1 MPENEGGVMRVLL
14 VEDDTMLG
22 EGVQIG
28 LRQLGFAVD
37 WVQDGVAANRAL
49 QSERFAAVVLDIGL
63 PGMDG
68 LSLLRALRERRDLTP
83 VLLLTA
89 RDQGGDRVRGLDAG
103 ADDYVV
109 KPFDLDELGARLRA
123 LVRRSG
129 GQADNLLRWR
139 DVVLDRASR
148 SVSRAGE
155 EVILTTREFDLL
167 ELLMQNAGRVLTRR
181 SLEEQ
186 LYTWG
191 EQVESNALEV
201 HVHHLRRKLG
211 GELIKTVRGVG
222 YALGAEGA

>member
-211 GELIKTVRGVG
+211 SELIKTVRGVG

>member
-1 MPENEGGVMRVLL
+1 MRVLL

-83 VLLLTA
+83 VLILTA